1 MLTSILN
8 GNCKFNL
15 LQYPFILLGFSQEK
29 QEGSSYNPEERRITM
44 LIKMRELSS
53 TAFDVEDA
61 DLLKVEIEKA
71 LAQEEKII
79 IDFEEIDFF
88 SAVFFNHAFLHYA
101 KSLGKQKYDD
111 TFFLINLD
119 EIGEEDY
126 NDFYNNVLKNPRKFS
141 PNAEKRITEFLSDLD

>member
-1 MLTSILN
+1 M
-8 GNCKFNL
+8 K
-15 LQYPFILLGFSQEK
+15 
-29 QEGSSYNPEERRITM
+29 
-44 LIKMRELSS
+44 ELSTGAS
-53 TAFDVEDA
+53 CNRDA
-61 DLLKVEIEKA
+61 EKLAKEIEKA
-71 LAQEEKII
+71 LAKKEKII

-101 KSLGKQKYDD
+101 KLLGKQKYDD

>member
-1 MLTSILN
+1 M
-8 GNCKFNL
+8 K
-15 LQYPFILLGFSQEK
+15 
-29 QEGSSYNPEERRITM
+29 
-44 LIKMRELSS
+44 ELSTGAS
-53 TAFDVEDA
+53 CNRDA
-61 DLLKVEIEKA
+61 EKLAGEIEKA
-71 LAQEEKII
+71 LTKKEKII

-101 KSLGKQKYDD
+101 KLLGKQKYDD

-126 NDFYNNVLKNPRKFS
+126 NGFYNSVLKNPRKFS

>member
-1 MLTSILN
+1 M
-8 GNCKFNL
+8 K
-15 LQYPFILLGFSQEK
+15 
-29 QEGSSYNPEERRITM
+29 
-44 LIKMRELSS
+44 ELSTGAS
-53 TAFDVEDA
+53 CNRDA
-61 DLLKVEIEKA
+61 EKLAKEIEKA
-71 LAQEEKII
+71 LAKKEKII

-141 PNAEKRITEFLSDLD
+141 PNAEKRITEYLSDLD

>member
-1 MLTSILN
+1 M
-8 GNCKFNL
+8 K
-15 LQYPFILLGFSQEK
+15 
-29 QEGSSYNPEERRITM
+29 
-44 LIKMRELSS
+44 ELSTGAS
-53 TAFDVEDA
+53 CNRDA
-61 DLLKVEIEKA
+61 EKLAKEIEKA
-71 LAQEEKII
+71 LTKKEKII

>member
-1 MLTSILN
+1 M
-8 GNCKFNL
+8 K
-15 LQYPFILLGFSQEK
+15 
-29 QEGSSYNPEERRITM
+29 
-44 LIKMRELSS
+44 ELSTGAS
-53 TAFDVEDA
+53 CNRDA
-61 DLLKVEIEKA
+61 EKLAKEIEKA

-126 NDFYNNVLKNPRKFS
+126 NDYFEDTMRAGHYKNDAKAVELMIRSSNSIIRDLLQRNVTFERTETGELDFTREGAHSQPRILFS
-141 PNAEKRITEFLSDLD
+141 ST

>member
-1 MLTSILN
+1 M
-8 GNCKFNL
+8 K
-15 LQYPFILLGFSQEK
+15 
-29 QEGSSYNPEERRITM
+29 
-44 LIKMRELSS
+44 ELSTGAS
-53 TAFDVEDA
+53 CNRDA
-61 DLLKVEIEKA
+61 EKLAKEIEKA

-101 KSLGKQKYDD
+101 KSLVKQKYDD

>member
-1 MLTSILN
+1 M
-8 GNCKFNL
+8 K
-15 LQYPFILLGFSQEK
+15 
-29 QEGSSYNPEERRITM
+29 
-44 LIKMRELSS
+44 ELSTGAS
-53 TAFDVEDA
+53 CNRDA
-61 DLLKVEIEKA
+61 EKLAKEIEKA

-101 KSLGKQKYDD
+101 KLLGKQKYDD

>member
-1 MLTSILN
+1 
-8 GNCKFNL
+8 
-15 LQYPFILLGFSQEK
+15 
-29 QEGSSYNPEERRITM
+29 M
-44 LIKMRELSS
+44 LIKMKELSS

-88 SAVFFNHAFLHYA
+88 SAVFFNHVFLHYA
-101 KSLGKQKYDD
+101 KLLGKQKYDD

>member
-1 MLTSILN
+1 
-8 GNCKFNL
+8 
-15 LQYPFILLGFSQEK
+15 
-29 QEGSSYNPEERRITM
+29 M
-44 LIKMRELSS
+44 LIKMKELSS

-101 KSLGKQKYDD
+101 KSLDKQKYDD
-111 TFFLINLD
+111 TFSLINLD

-126 NDFYNNVLKNPRKFS
+126 NDFYDSVLKNPRKFS
-141 PNAEKRITEFLSDLD
+141 PNSEKRITEYLSDLD

>member
-1 MLTSILN
+1 M
-8 GNCKFNL
+8 K
-15 LQYPFILLGFSQEK
+15 
-29 QEGSSYNPEERRITM
+29 
-44 LIKMRELSS
+44 ELSS

-88 SAVFFNHAFLHYA
+88 SAVFFNHVFLHYA
-101 KSLGKQKYDD
+101 KSLDKQKYDD
-111 TFFLINLD
+111 TFSLINLD

-126 NDFYNNVLKNPRKFS
+126 NDFYDSVLKNPRKFS
-141 PNAEKRITEFLSDLD
+141 PNSEKRITEYLSDLD

>member
-1 MLTSILN
+1 M
-8 GNCKFNL
+8 K
-15 LQYPFILLGFSQEK
+15 
-29 QEGSSYNPEERRITM
+29 
-44 LIKMRELSS
+44 ELSTGAS
-53 TAFDVEDA
+53 CNRDA
-61 DLLKVEIEKA
+61 EKLAKEIEKA
-71 LAQEEKII
+71 LAKKEKII
-79 IDFEEIDFF
+79 IDFEGIDFF

-101 KSLGKQKYDD
+101 KLLGKQKYDD

>member
-1 MLTSILN
+1 
-8 GNCKFNL
+8 
-15 LQYPFILLGFSQEK
+15 
-29 QEGSSYNPEERRITM
+29 M
-44 LIKMRELSS
+44 LIKMKELSS

-71 LAQEEKII
+71 LAQEEKIT

-101 KSLGKQKYDD
+101 KSLGQQKYDD

-126 NDFYNNVLKNPRKFS
+126 NDFYNSVLKNPRKFS
-141 PNAEKRITEFLSDLD
+141 PNSEKRITEYLSDLD

>member
-1 MLTSILN
+1 M
-8 GNCKFNL
+8 K
-15 LQYPFILLGFSQEK
+15 
-29 QEGSSYNPEERRITM
+29 
-44 LIKMRELSS
+44 ELSTGAS
-53 TAFDVEDA
+53 CNRDA
-61 DLLKVEIEKA
+61 EKLAKEIEKA
-71 LAQEEKII
+71 LAQEEKIT

>member
-1 MLTSILN
+1 M
-8 GNCKFNL
+8 K
-15 LQYPFILLGFSQEK
+15 
-29 QEGSSYNPEERRITM
+29 
-44 LIKMRELSS
+44 ELSTGAS
-53 TAFDVEDA
+53 CNRDA
-61 DLLKVEIEKA
+61 EKLAGEIEKA
-71 LAQEEKII
+71 LTKKEKII

-101 KSLGKQKYDD
+101 KLLGKQKYDD

>member
-1 MLTSILN
+1 M
-8 GNCKFNL
+8 K
-15 LQYPFILLGFSQEK
+15 
-29 QEGSSYNPEERRITM
+29 
-44 LIKMRELSS
+44 ELSTGAS
-53 TAFDVEDA
+53 CNRDA
-61 DLLKVEIEKA
+61 EKLAKEIEKA
-71 LAQEEKII
+71 LAQEEKIT

-126 NDFYNNVLKNPRKFS
+126 NDFYNSVLKNPRKFS
-141 PNAEKRITEFLSDLD
+141 PNSEKRITEYLSDLD

>member
-1 MLTSILN
+1 M
-8 GNCKFNL
+8 K
-15 LQYPFILLGFSQEK
+15 
-29 QEGSSYNPEERRITM
+29 
-44 LIKMRELSS
+44 ELSTGAS
-53 TAFDVEDA
+53 CNRDA
-61 DLLKVEIEKA
+61 EKLAKEIENA
-71 LAQEEKII
+71 LAKEEKIT

-126 NDFYNNVLKNPRKFS
+126 NDFYNSVLKNPRKFS
-141 PNAEKRITEFLSDLD
+141 PNSEKRITEYLSDLD

>member
-1 MLTSILN
+1 M
-8 GNCKFNL
+8 K
-15 LQYPFILLGFSQEK
+15 
-29 QEGSSYNPEERRITM
+29 
-44 LIKMRELSS
+44 ELSTGAS
-53 TAFDVEDA
+53 CNRDA
-61 DLLKVEIEKA
+61 EKLAKEIEKA